1 MSSTTPSSLS
11 HRETW
16 RLLLLAGACI
26 AVLVNTFQ
34 GDGAPLVAS
43 IAFSGIVFAATYS
56 LIRWLGPVFIKA
68 GLKGRDM
75 AKPRRP
81 EIPETMGAVCATVY
95 LLALIF
101 FIPFAFYKDIV
112 AATSGGG
119 NRDVVLE
126 VQHVET
132 GRMLHRF
139 PHGRLASYLS
149 GLLSLQCIVI
159 LGIGDD
165 LLDIRWRHKV
175 LIPAFGAIP
184 MLIVYFVDFGVTQVV
199 VPVPLQPYLGPVVD
213 LGWLYYAYM
222 AAVAIFC
229 PNSINMLAGINGV
242 EVAQSLVI
250 AILLIVN
257 DALYLAPITP
267 FPHPATDSHLFSL
280 YFLLPFV
287 GVSLALLFHNWY
299 PSKVFVGDTYCYF
312 AGMVFAVVG
321 ILGHFSK
328 TLLLLFIPQIF
339 NFLYSTPQLFKVIP
353 CPRHRLPKFNA
364 ATGLLDASVTEWTI
378 PPSPL
383 IAAALDLLHY
393 LRLVRVTKNE
403 KGEVVESTNL
413 TILNLWLVWMGPMKE
428 NRLAWSMVGVQVV
441 CGLVGL
447 FVRHRLA
454 LLVFREDNR
463 TFGIGV

>member
-1 MSSTTPSSLS
+1 MAVAASNSLS
-11 HRETW
+11 RRETW
-16 RLLLLAGACI
+16 SLLVLAGACLG
-26 AVLVNTFQ
+26 VLVNTFE
-34 GDGAPLVAS
+34 GEGAPLVPS
-43 IAFSGIVFAATYS
+43 IAFSGIAFAVTFS
-56 LIRWLGPVFIKA
+56 MIRWLGPVFVRA
-68 GLKGRDM
+68 GLSGKDM
-75 AKPRRP
+75 AKPERP
-81 EIPETMGAVCATVY
+81 IIPETMGAVCAVVY
-95 LLALIF
+95 LLVLIF

-126 VQHVET
+126 VHHVET
-132 GRMLHRF
+132 GRTLHRF
-139 PHGRLASYLS
+139 PHERLASYLS

-184 MLIVYFVDFGVTQVV
+184 MLMVYFVDFGVTHVV
-199 VPVPLQPYLGPVVD
+199 VPVPLRPYLGPFLD
-213 LGWLYYAYM
+213 LGFLYYVYM

-250 AILLIVN
+250 AVLLMIN
-257 DALYLAPITP
+257 DALYLITP
-267 FPHPATDSHLFSL
+267 FRHPATDSHLFSL

-287 GVSLALLFHNWY
+287 GVSLALLCHNWY

-312 AGMVFAVVG
+312 AGMVFVVVG

-339 NFLYSTPQLFKVIP
+339 NFVYSVPQLFHIIP
-353 CPRHRLPKFNA
+353 CPRHRLPKFDA
-364 ATGLLDASVTEWTI
+364 KTGLVDASVTNWEV

-383 IAAALDLLHY
+383 VAMALELLHG
-393 LRLVRVTKNE
+393 LRLAWIKKNDR
-403 KGEVVESTNL
+403 GQIIESSNL
-413 TILNLWLVWMGPMKE
+413 TILNLWLVWMGPMRE
-428 NRLAWSMVGVQVV
+428 DRLALSMVAVQTV
-441 CGLVGL
+441 CGLFGL
-447 FVRHRLA
+447 FVRHCLA
-454 LLVFREDNR
+454 LLVFPSDNR
-463 TFGIGV
+463 AFGVIL

>member
-1 MSSTTPSSLS
+1 MTSVNSSSLS
-11 HRETW
+11 HQEAW
-16 RLLLLAGACI
+16 RLFLLV
-26 AVLVNTFQ
+26 AVCVGILSNTFQ
-34 GDGAPLVAS
+34 GEGAPLIAS
-43 IAFSGIVFAATYS
+43 IAFSGIAFAVAFS
-56 LIRWLGPVFIKA
+56 MIRWLGPTFLKA
-68 GLKGRDM
+68 GLKGKDM
-75 AKPRRP
+75 AKPKRP
-81 EIPETMGAVCATVY
+81 EIPETMGAVCSIVY

-119 NRDVVLE
+119 NRDVVIE
-126 VQHVET
+126 TQHVEH

-139 PHGRLASYLS
+139 PHGKLASYLS

-184 MLIVYFVDFGVTQVV
+184 MLIVYFVDFGVTHVV
-199 VPVPLQPYLGPVVD
+199 VPVPLQLYLGPFID

-229 PNSINMLAGINGV
+229 PNSINMLAGVNGV

-250 AILLIVN
+250 AVLLIAN
-257 DALYLAPITP
+257 DALYLAPVTP
-267 FPHPATDSHLFSL
+267 YPHPATDSHLFSL

-287 GVSLALLFHNWY
+287 GVSLALLCHNWY

-339 NFLYSTPQLFKVIP
+339 NFLYSTPQLFHLIP
-353 CPRHRLPKFNA
+353 CPRHRLPKFNSV
-364 ATGLLDASVTEWTI
+364 TGLLDASVTEWTV
-378 PPSPL
+378 PPAPL
-383 IAAALDLLHY
+383 IAAALELLHK
-393 LRLVRVTKNE
+393 LRLVRVTRNE
-403 KGEVVESTNL
+403 KGQIVQSTNL
-413 TILNLWLVWMGPMKE
+413 TILNLWLVWMGPMRE
-428 NRLAWSMVGVQVV
+428 DRLALSMVGLQTV
-441 CGLVGL
+441 CGLLGL

-463 TFGIGV
+463 AFNYV